1 MKYEYKFK
9 IGMKQI
15 NPKCKISNYGF
26 LSFMEEL
33 ATWYSDTVGYG
44 IKDIKNKNR
53 AWIIMDW
60 QLEVKER
67 PSYSDEIFVR
77 TYAVEMDKPSFHCY
91 RNFEVY
97 DMNNNLIAKAT
108 SKWIFF
114 DTEKRRITKLDLDFM
129 ELYKTEISEYNPES
143 KIEKL
148 REPTSYDSEKEYTIK
163 RFDIDGV
170 GHLHNTNY
178 LNIAYEA
185 VPEQI
190 YIGEEPKNLRIMYKH
205 EVKLGDTVKCLYSKQ
220 DDGHYVVIKNQDK
233 SKLHAIIKLW

>member
-67 PSYSDEIFVR
+67 PSYSVEIFVR
-77 TYAVEMDKPSFHCY
+77 TYAV
-91 RNFEVY
+91 
-97 DMNNNLIAKAT
+97 
-108 SKWIFF
+108 
-114 DTEKRRITKLDLDFM
+114 
-129 ELYKTEISEYNPES
+129 
-143 KIEKL
+143 
-148 REPTSYDSEKEYTIK
+148 
-163 RFDIDGV
+163 
-170 GHLHNTNY
+170 
-178 LNIAYEA
+178 
-185 VPEQI
+185 
-190 YIGEEPKNLRIMYKH
+190 
-205 EVKLGDTVKCLYSKQ
+205 
-220 DDGHYVVIKNQDK
+220 
-233 SKLHAIIKLW
+233 